1 MKELKISA
9 VAILM
14 LMSLGARAWADT
26 LVYPF
31 LDLSQEEKADVAISI
46 CLSTSSPAM
55 RAMNDR
61 QSNLPLDES
70 KQTTLAFSIA
80 QKDSENKNQFYQQLI
95 DEQYKLAYS
104 YPVAT
109 NNQEK
114 YELVK
119 QLRDRELSRC
129 GNIYGVQNIGQ
140 YLIYFYPDL
149 RPKDFVY
156 DEVNER

>member
-14 LMSLGARAWADT
+14 LMSTGARAWADT

-31 LDLSQEEKADVAISI
+31 LDLSQEERADVALSI
-46 CLSTSSPAM
+46 CLSTSSLAM
-55 RAMNDR
+55 QAMSDR

>member
-1 MKELKISA
+1 
-9 VAILM
+9 
-14 LMSLGARAWADT
+14 
-26 LVYPF
+26 
-31 LDLSQEEKADVAISI
+31 
-46 CLSTSSPAM
+46 M

-70 KQTTLAFSIA
+70 KQATLAFSIA

>member
-1 MKELKISA
+1 
-9 VAILM
+9 M
-14 LMSLGARAWADT
+14 LMGAGARVWADT

-31 LDLSQEEKADVAISI
+31 LDLSQEEKAHVAISI
-46 CLSTSSPAM
+46 CLDTSSLAM
-55 RAMNDR
+55 QAMNDR

-70 KQTTLAFSIA
+70 KQATLAFSIA

-119 QLRDRELSRC
+119 QLRDRELNRC
-129 GNIYGVQNIGQ
+129 GNIYGVENIGQ
-140 YLIYFYPDL
+140 YFIYFNGYADL
-149 RPKDFVY
+149 RPKDFVWPY
-156 DEVNER
+156 DEIN

>member
-1 MKELKISA
+1 MRKFRINA
-9 VAILM
+9 VTILM
-14 LMSLGARAWADT
+14 LMSTGATAWADT
-26 LVYPF
+26 LIYPF

-46 CLSTSSPAM
+46 CLSTSSLAM
-55 RAMNDR
+55 QAMSDR

-70 KQTTLAFSIA
+70 KQAALAFSIA
-80 QKDSENKNQFYQQLI
+80 QEDSENKNQFYQNLI

-104 YPVAT
+104 YPIAKS
-109 NNQEK
+109 NQEQ

-129 GNIYGVQNIGQ
+129 GNIYGVENIGQ

-149 RPKDFVY
+149 RPKDFVWSY
-156 DEVNER
+156 EEIN